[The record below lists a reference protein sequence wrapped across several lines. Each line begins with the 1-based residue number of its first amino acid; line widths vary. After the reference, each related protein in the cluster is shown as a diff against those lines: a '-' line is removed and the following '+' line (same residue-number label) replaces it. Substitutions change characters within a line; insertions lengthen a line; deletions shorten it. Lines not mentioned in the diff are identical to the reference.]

1 LRHNFKDACVAAG
14 IQEEVRMKFM
24 GHQLPGVH
32 GAYGNPR
39 VLKNES
45 DLIDTINF
53 AEIELWKYKK

>member
-1 LRHNFKDACVAAG
+1 
-14 IQEEVRMKFM
+14 MKFM